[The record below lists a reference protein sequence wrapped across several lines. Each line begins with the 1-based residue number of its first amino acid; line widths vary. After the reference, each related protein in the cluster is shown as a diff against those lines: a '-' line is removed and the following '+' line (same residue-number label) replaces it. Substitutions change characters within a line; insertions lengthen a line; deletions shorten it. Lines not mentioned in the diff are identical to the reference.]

1 MLRSLPVIIWF
12 VLLVYSL
19 IDCIQADEGRLR
31 NLSKTAWILLII
43 LVPYAGP
50 IVYLAAG
57 RPSTG
62 GAGRNVPWPS
72 TRTAGYPEY
81 ERPRRSAPDD
91 DPEFLAS
98 IRKSDAQHEQMLKD
112 WEQQLRE
119 RERKLEEK
127 DEGEDPPPPSSAPF

>member
-1 MLRSLPVIIWF
+1 MLRALPMIIWF
-12 VLLVYSL
+12 VLLVYAL

-31 NLSKTAWILLII
+31 NLPKVGWLLLII
-43 LVPYAGP
+43 LVPIAGP
-50 IVYLAAG
+50 IVYLIAG
-57 RPSTG
+57 RPNATS
-62 GAGRNVPWPS
+62 ARRNVPWPS

-98 IRKSDAQHEQMLKD
+98 IRKSDAQHEQMLRD

-119 RERKLEEK
+119 RERKLDEK
-127 DEGEDPPPPSSAPF
+127 NDEGDDPPPPSSAP